1 MYHNNNGG
9 NDLKDKQRHYKKYLN
24 LRTMIAESA
33 EKFGDKTYLRYFDN
47 DKNICDLSFADFAK
61 KVASLAT
68 CFHSLE
74 DTPSRIAILSE
85 NRYEWVIAY
94 AAAISSGKV
103 AIPLDKELQF
113 SQAAAFLRIAEADTI
128 FYSAKF

>member
-1 MYHNNNGG
+1 MRYNYEVCPIMYHNNNGG

-61 KVASLAT
+61 GCFSCHLLSL
-68 CFHSLE
+68 S
-74 DTPSRIAILSE
+74 
-85 NRYEWVIAY
+85 
-94 AAAISSGKV
+94 
-103 AIPLDKELQF
+103 
-113 SQAAAFLRIAEADTI
+113 
-128 FYSAKF
+128 